1 MDNNTD
7 TSRKVAAAVSAAL
20 GEASISTLAAA
31 EQTGIPR
38 STLSR
43 RLTGTS
49 PLTIVELELLA
60 ALVGVSVE
68 HFLTGSA
75 AA

>member
-1 MDNNTD
+1 MDSTPD
-7 TSRKVAAAVSAAL
+7 ATRRVAAAVSAAL
-20 GEASISTLAAA
+20 GESNLSVLSAA

-49 PLTIVELELLA
+49 PFTITELDLLA
-60 ALVGVSVE
+60 RLLGVSVE
-68 HFLTGSA
+68 HFITNGA